1 MEGMKGWR
9 EKLVYQDGQWTLS
22 PLRGTETLKR
32 KGLRSETLSSPPSRS
47 CNDSFAAETHV

>member
-22 PLRGTETLKR
+22 PLLGTETLKR